1 MTITEEC
8 INHNL
13 ALMVAEE
20 AECLYE
26 FNDKPLSVA
35 MTLAEIRGASMLAE
49 QLKAVLKE

>member
-20 AECLYE
+20 TEDLYE
-26 FNDKPLSVA
+26 FTDKPLFVA

-49 QLKAVLKE
+49 KLKEVLRL